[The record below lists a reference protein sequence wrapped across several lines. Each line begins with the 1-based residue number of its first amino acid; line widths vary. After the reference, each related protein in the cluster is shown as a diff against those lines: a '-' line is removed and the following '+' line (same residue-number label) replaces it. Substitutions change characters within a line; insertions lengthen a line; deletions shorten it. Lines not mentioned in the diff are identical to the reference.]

1 MLANITKQYIV
12 TTLGELNPNT
22 DSDEQTC
29 ITLHRS
35 PYFIRM
41 RSAEP
46 QIIEE
51 RLKIE
56 MDDQLK
62 HWKPH
67 LKPTSLSAMN
77 VYLMTEAAYGGH
89 ILASHDGFEF
99 RIWPHRAPQ
108 LFVPECVGGDRE

>member
-1 MLANITKQYIV
+1 MLATITKQYIV
-12 TTLGELNPNT
+12 TTLGELKPNT

-29 ITLHRS
+29 IRLHRA

-46 QIIEE
+46 QILKE
-51 RLKIE
+51 RLQIE
-56 MDDQLK
+56 MDDQIK

-67 LKPTSLSAMN
+67 LKPTSLSSMN
-77 VYLMTEAAYGGH
+77 VYLTTEFGD

-108 LFVPECVGGDRE
+108 LFVPECVGGDCE